1 MVPKIEDRTMT
12 TQAIPQGKLRPME
25 EIGTYECAK
34 WRDGHFS
41 RFGAL
46 RDSVQRHYQWI
57 GSTEDH
63 VAANRWLA
71 EAVIRLKLGRTGL
84 KIDSTQDEL
93 VDAANALAKACSF
106 RIHKANRRAGPKATI
121 LRIREQVE
129 RVGVPFP
136 LKTEPKQASPDEIAG
151 ALARAS
157 DEGWWKRQL
166 SRWQPKALEAFNRD
180 LGLVSYQTG
189 AYISNLSFAR
199 RQGRKR
205 SNRRLLEK
213 LEAENDQGQTYT
225 LAELA
230 DLSVSNPEIRRTEL
244 MVRMRGFEDLANQSP
259 GKYTGLFFTVTCPS
273 KYHAAFKTGRR
284 NPKHNGT
291 TPAEAQAYLNTVWQ
305 RVRAEWNRKGI
316 TPFGMRVAEPHH
328 DGTPHWHLL
337 LLIPT
342 EQAEQAAAIFKRY
355 ALQEDGDE
363 PGAAERRFTTEIIDT
378 TKGSAT
384 GYIAKYIS
392 KNIDGRGIDADLY
405 GLDAKQ
411 SAQRIE
417 AWASVWGIRQFQQIG
432 GASVTVWRELRRL
445 DTETIE
451 KTLLIKL
458 IKAADEADWETYTE
472 LMGGPIC
479 ARKERPLRPMMINRE
494 TLNKYGEAVKAL
506 KGLLYGTERIT
517 TRIHEWVISFV
528 NDSVKGDSTG
538 ADISDTEPRNP
549 QNANPYLLA
558 PLPNFTPLEFCQQ
571 LYE

>member
-1 MVPKIEDRTMT
+1 MT
-12 TQAIPQGKLRPME
+12 TQAFPPAKLRPME
-25 EIGTYECAK
+25 EIGTRECAQ
-34 WRDGHFS
+34 WRDGLFR

-57 GSTEDH
+57 GSTEGH

-136 LKTEPKQASPDEIAG
+136 LKTEPKQASPEIAG
-151 ALARAS
+151 ALARVS

-213 LEAENDQGQTYT
+213 LEAQNDQGQTYT

-259 GKYTGLFFTVTCPS
+259 GKFIGLFFTATCPS

-284 NPKHNGT
+284 NPKYNGA

-305 RVRAEWNRKGI
+305 RVRAEWQRKGI
-316 TPFGMRVAEPHH
+316 PPFGMRVVEPHH

-337 LLIPT
+337 LFIPT
-342 EQAEQAAAIFKRY
+342 EQAEQATAIFERY

-363 PGAAERRFTTEIIDT
+363 PGAAERRFTTEVIDP

-392 KNIDGRGIDADLY
+392 KNIDGREIDADLY

-432 GASVTVWRELRRL
+432 GPSVTVWRELRRL
-445 DTETIE
+445 DAETIE
-451 KTLLIKL
+451 KDLLIKL

-472 LMGGPIC
+472 LMGGAIC

-494 TLNKYGEAVKAL
+494 TLNKYGEAVRAL
-506 KGLLYGTERIT
+506 KGLLYGAEQIT
-517 TRIHEWVISFV
+517 TRLHEWVISLV
-528 NDSVKGDSTG
+528 SERVKEGSASAEASDS
-538 ADISDTEPRNP
+538 EPQSNKHVP
-549 QNANPYLLA
+549 SHLLA
-558 PLPNFTPLEFCQQ
+558 PPPNFAPLEFCQ
-571 LYE
+571 

>member
-1 MVPKIEDRTMT
+1 MT

-46 RDSVQRHYQWI
+46 RDYVQRHYQWI

-63 VAANRWLA
+63 TAANRWLA

-84 KIDSTQDEL
+84 KIDSTHDEL
-93 VDAANALAKACSF
+93 IDAAKTHAKACSA
-106 RIHKANRRAGPKATI
+106 RIHKAARRIGPEAML

-129 RVGVPFP
+129 RIGVPFP
-136 LKTEPKQASPDEIAG
+136 LKCEPKKATPDEIAG
-151 ALARAS
+151 ALARVK
-157 DEGWWKRQL
+157 DEGWWKQQL
-166 SRWQPKALEAFNRD
+166 GRWQPKALEAFNRD
-180 LGLVSYQTG
+180 LGLVCYQTG
-189 AYISNLSFAR
+189 AYISSLSFAR

-259 GKYTGLFFTVTCPS
+259 GKFIGLFFTATCPS

-284 NPKHNGT
+284 NPQYNGA

-305 RVRAEWNRKGI
+305 RVRAEWKRKGI
-316 TPFGMRVAEPHH
+316 TPFGMRVVEPHH

-337 LLIPT
+337 LFIPT
-342 EQAEQAAAIFKRY
+342 EQAEQATAIFERY

-363 PGAAERRFTTEIIDT
+363 PGAAERRFTTEVIDP

-432 GASVTVWRELRRL
+432 GPSVTVWRELRRL
-445 DTETIE
+445 DAKTIE
-451 KTLLIKL
+451 KDLLIKL
-458 IKAADEADWETYTE
+458 IKAADEADWETYTD
-472 LMGGPIC
+472 LMGGAIC
-479 ARKERPLRPMMINRE
+479 AKKERPLRPMMINRE

-506 KGLLYGTERIT
+506 KGLLYGAEQIT
-517 TRIHEWVISFV
+517 TRLREWIINLVS
-528 NDSVKGDSTG
+528 NSVQGDSTD
-538 ADISDTEPRNP
+538 ADLSDTEPRNC
-549 QNANPYLLA
+549 QNSKSYLLA
-558 PLPNFTPLEFCQQ
+558 PPPNIAPLEFCQ
-571 LYE
+571 

>member
-1 MVPKIEDRTMT
+1 MT
-12 TQAIPQGKLRPME
+12 TQAIPQGKLRAMK
-25 EIGTYECAK
+25 EIGTHECAQ
-34 WRDGHFS
+34 WRDGLFR

-46 RDSVQRHYQWI
+46 RDPVQRHYQWI
-57 GSTEDH
+57 GSTEGH

-84 KIDSTQDEL
+84 KIDSTHDEL
-93 VDAANALAKACSF
+93 IDAANALAKACSF

-151 ALARAS
+151 ALARVS

-213 LEAENDQGQTYT
+213 LEAQNDQGQTYT

-259 GKYTGLFFTVTCPS
+259 GKFIGLFFTATCPS

-284 NPKHNGT
+284 NPKYNGA

-305 RVRAEWNRKGI
+305 RVRAEWQRKGI
-316 TPFGMRVAEPHH
+316 PPFGMRVVEPHH

-337 LLIPT
+337 LFIPT
-342 EQAEQAAAIFKRY
+342 EQAEQATAIFERY

-363 PGAAERRFTTEIIDT
+363 PGAAERRFTTEVIDPT
-378 TKGSAT
+378 RERHRLHRQVHFQKHRRQRDRRRSIRLGCQAKRPAHRSLGFGLGNSPVSANWR
-384 GYIAKYIS
+384 AKRYRLAGTAPP
-392 KNIDGRGIDADLY
+392 GRGNYRKRPSDKTHQSRRRGRLGNLYRAYGRRHLCQERAATSTDDDKPGNTQQVRGGGQGFEGAAIWRRADNH
-405 GLDAKQ
+405 A
-411 SAQRIE
+411 
-417 AWASVWGIRQFQQIG
+417 AS
-432 GASVTVWRELRRL
+432 
-445 DTETIE
+445 
-451 KTLLIKL
+451 
-458 IKAADEADWETYTE
+458 
-472 LMGGPIC
+472 
-479 ARKERPLRPMMINRE
+479 
-494 TLNKYGEAVKAL
+494 
-506 KGLLYGTERIT
+506 
-517 TRIHEWVISFV
+517 
-528 NDSVKGDSTG
+528 
-538 ADISDTEPRNP
+538 
-549 QNANPYLLA
+549 
-558 PLPNFTPLEFCQQ
+558 
-571 LYE
+571 